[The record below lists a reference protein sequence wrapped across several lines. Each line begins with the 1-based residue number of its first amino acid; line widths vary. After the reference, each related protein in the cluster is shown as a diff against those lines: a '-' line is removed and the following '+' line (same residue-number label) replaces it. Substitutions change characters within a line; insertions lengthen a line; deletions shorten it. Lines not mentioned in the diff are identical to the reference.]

1 MWVWVTFGCL
11 FPAAA
16 PTFRLLSPE
25 KRFVE
30 KQVV

>member
-1 MWVWVTFGCL
+1 MWVWVTFGYL
-11 FPAAA
+11 LPAAA
-16 PTFRLLSPE
+16 PTFRLLSPQ